1 MPSGT
6 RLRRQIFADARAGA
20 LFCRGAMRAI
30 KDFFKGFTVVE
41 YLLLIGSTLAILLSF
56 FLCGNTDYLS
66 LAASL
71 IGIFSLILASKG
83 DVLGH
88 LFTVIFSALY
98 GAISYYASSYGEM
111 ITYLGMTAPMAIIS
125 AIAWLRHPHK
135 GKRRE
140 VEVNSLKTKDYA
152 LCLLLTACVTTSF
165 YFILRALGTAS
176 LIWSTVSVATSF
188 VAVFMSMRRSPLYAL
203 AYAVN
208 DIVLIVLWSIQA
220 GIDRN
225 AICMIVCF
233 SAFLLNDIYGF
244 INWRRIRR
252 RQLRDRSGE

>member
-1 MPSGT
+1 
-6 RLRRQIFADARAGA
+6 
-20 LFCRGAMRAI
+20 MRAI
-30 KDFFKGFTVVE
+30 KDFFKGFTIVE
-41 YLLLIGSTLAILLSF
+41 YLLLTVSTLSVLLSF

-66 LAASL
+66 LTASL
-71 IGIFSLILASKG
+71 IGVFSLILVSKG

-88 LFTVIFSALY
+88 LFTVIFSVLY
-98 GAISYYASSYGEM
+98 GTVSYFAGYYGEM

-140 VEVNSLKTKDYA
+140 VEVNSLKIKDYA
-152 LCLLLTACVTTSF
+152 LCTLLAACVTTSF

-188 VAVFMSMRRSPLYAL
+188 IAVFMSMRRSPLYAP

-244 INWRRIRR
+244 INWRRMRR
-252 RQLRDRSGE
+252 RQLRVRSGE